1 MTELEELRIEIEANE
16 RHINALEKAIQA
28 LYDAG
33 WKSQGNE
40 QSMKSV
46 SNAIDVDCALEKN
59 FSFQE
64 IEGGIEILGY
74 NGPQVTALV
83 IPNEINNKP
92 VISIGNE
99 AFIKFKIQ
107 KVILPRAC
115 KEIKDRAFYSCALEC
130 IEFPDSLVSL
140 GKSVFS
146 GCKCLKTVEFNPNLR
161 NIGEYCFWGSGIQ
174 SLDLPPYVKAVPN
187 GCFEWCRSLK
197 SVSLN
202 ENLEMLGSSAFY
214 DTAIQK
220 IALPENI
227 RLVEKSALD
236 FSTQRKSKIAVLGVN
251 TKFEGLPS
259 NAEIYCLPG
268 SVVFQQAEEAGVP
281 VKKLNEYVTHIFNE
295 NDTRLLLLEKAIK
308 VLNDI
313 HHAEHAQNEINNYQ
327 HAMDIIG
334 LINSTAEKE
343 KLDAERINASLQN
356 TKYEGA
362 AADTQVDKVITE
374 LQASIDNNS
383 KGVFSYRKIQ
393 DGIEILGYKGF
404 KVDTLTIPDQINGIP
419 VVSIGKYAFR
429 YMSFR
434 NVVVPK
440 CCTVIK
446 EGAFSWC
453 RSLKNIELH
462 DALIRIEKYAF
473 YECGYIREV
482 RLPLNVK
489 EIQTGCFQ
497 HCRRLKTA
505 IFNEK
510 LETIDQLAFDG
521 TWLEH
526 VSLPASVKWVK
537 GGKKSADGDFPF
549 KNRNNSIITI
559 TVEGINTSFDGFP
572 DNVAVY
578 CLSESKTQQ
587 LANEMGATVYPL
599 DALKSNLFYHKVEEG
614 IEILRCTRIESDIL
628 CIPKV
633 IGNKPVVGIGKAA
646 YRDLPIVEV
655 DMPNT
660 IKYIGEGAFSGC
672 SKLKKIEFPYGLE
685 RIDDDAFSG
694 CTSLEHIILPDTLLY
709 LGLSCFSNTS
719 VKEVKIPKQIKHLP
733 KCFSNCQNLKR
744 VIINNCLRSLAIA
757 AFKWT
762 GLSEVIVPEE
772 VEEINDS
779 ILSISHKSPLKLV
792 VLGMNTKL
800 SSTTE
805 QFNGTIYCLPGS
817 KAEKQAQQNG
827 FEVRPLSE
835 FESQ

>member
-1 MTELEELRIEIEANE
+1 MTELEELSIEVEVNK
-16 RHINALEKAIQA
+16 RHINDLEKAIQA
-28 LYDAG
+28 LYDAC
-33 WKSQGNE
+33 WKPQGNE
-40 QSMKSV
+40 QGAKSV
-46 SNAIDVDCALEKN
+46 SNAIAADSAQEKY

-74 NGPQVTALV
+74 NGPQVTTLV
-83 IPNEINNKP
+83 IPNEIINKP

-99 AFIKFKIQ
+99 AFIKLKIQ
-107 KVILPRAC
+107 KVVLPRAC
-115 KEIKDRAFYSCALEC
+115 KEIKDRAFDSCTLES
-130 IEFPDSLVSL
+130 IEFPDSLISL

-146 GCKCLKTVEFNPNLR
+146 GCKCLKTVEFNPDLR
-161 NIGEYCFWGSGIQ
+161 NIGEYCFYGADIE
-174 SLDLPPYVKAVPN
+174 DLILSPKVKVLPK
-187 GCFEWCRSLK
+187 GCFQQTSLK
-197 SVSLN
+197 SVTLN
-202 ENLEMLGSSAFY
+202 KSLEMIGSGAFSS
-214 DTAIQK
+214 TAIQ
-220 IALPENI
+220 IITLPESI

-236 FSTQRKSKIAVLGVN
+236 FSTQRKSQIAVLGVG

-259 NAEIYCLPG
+259 NAEIYCLPQ
-268 SVVFQQAEEAGVP
+268 SVTSHQAEEAGVA
-281 VKKLNEYVTHIFNE
+281 VKKLTEYVTHICNE
-295 NDTRLLLLEKAIK
+295 NDTRLLPLEKAIK
-308 VLNDI
+308 AMNDI
-313 HHAEHAQNEINNYQ
+313 HRAEHAQNEINNYR
-327 HAMDIIG
+327 HAMEIIG
-334 LINSTAEKE
+334 LINSATEKE
-343 KLDAERINASLQN
+343 KLDVKQISASLQN

-537 GGKKSADGDFPF
+537 GEKKRADGDFPF
-549 KNRNNSIITI
+549 KNRNDSIITI
-559 TVEGINTSFDGFP
+559 TVEGLNTSFESFP
-572 DNVAVY
+572 DDVAIY
-578 CLSESKTQQ
+578 CLPDSKTQQ

-599 DALKSNLFYHKVEEG
+599 DALKNNLFYHEVEEG

-633 IGNKPVVGIGKAA
+633 ISNKPVVGIGEAA

-660 IKYIGEGAFSGC
+660 INYIGKGAFSGC
-672 SKLKKIEFPYGLE
+672 TKLKKIELPYGVE
-685 RIDDDAFSG
+685 RIDDEAFGG
-694 CTSLEHIILPDTLLY
+694 CTSLEHINLPDTLLY
-709 LGLSCFSNTS
+709 LGLFCFSNTS
-719 VKEVKIPKQIKHLP
+719 VKEVKIPKQIEGLP
-733 KCFSNCQNLKR
+733 GSFSNCKNLKR
-744 VIINNCLRSLAIA
+744 VIINNCLTSIA
-757 AFKWT
+757 RMAFSGT
-762 GLSEVIVPEE
+762 ALSEVIVPEE
-772 VEEINDS
+772 VDEINDS
-779 ILSISHKSPLKLV
+779 VLNFYHKLPLKLV
-792 VLGMNTKL
+792 VLGMDTKL
-800 SSTTE
+800 SSTTG

-817 KAEKQAQQNG
+817 EAEKQAQQNG
-827 FEVRPLSE
+827 FEVRPLSD
-835 FESQ
+835 FKSQ

>member
-16 RHINALEKAIQA
+16 KHINALEKAIQA

-74 NGPQVTALV
+74 NGPQVTTLV

-107 KVILPRAC
+107 KAVLPRAC
-115 KEIKDRAFYSCALEC
+115 REIKDRAFYSCALESIKC
-130 IEFPDSLVSL
+130 PDALISL
-140 GKSVFS
+140 GNSAFS
-146 GCKCLKTVEFNPNLR
+146 GCKCLKTVEFNLNFR
-161 NIGEYCFWGSGIQ
+161 DMGEYCFFDSGIQ
-174 SLDLPPYVKAVPN
+174 DLVLPPKVKSVPN
-187 GCFEWCRSLK
+187 GCFEWCSSLR

-236 FSTQRKSKIAVLGVN
+236 FSTQRKSKIAVLGVG
-251 TKFEGLPS
+251 TKFEELPS
-259 NAEIYCLPG
+259 NAEIYCLPE
-268 SVVFQQAEEAGVP
+268 SVASHQAEEEGMP
-281 VKKLNEYVTHIFNE
+281 VKILNEYVANIFEE
-295 NDTRLLLLEKAIK
+295 NDIRLLPLGKAIK
-308 VLNDI
+308 ALNDI
-313 HHAEHAQNEINNYQ
+313 HRSEYAQNEINNYQ

-343 KLDAERINASLQN
+343 KLDSERISASLQN
-356 TKYEGA
+356 TRYEGA
-362 AADTQVDKVITE
+362 AADKQVEKAITE

-404 KVDTLTIPDQINGIP
+404 KVDALTIPDQINGIP

-473 YECGYIREV
+473 YECGYIKEI

-489 EIQTGCFQ
+489 EIQMGCFSG
-497 HCRRLKTA
+497 CKRLKTV
-505 IFNEK
+505 ILNEN

-526 VSLPASVKWVK
+526 VSLPASVRWVK
-537 GGKKSADGDFPF
+537 GEKKKPDSDFPF
-549 KNRNNSIITI
+549 KNRNHSIITI
-559 TVEGINTSFDGFP
+559 TVEGLNTSFENFP
-572 DNVAVY
+572 DDVAIY
-578 CLSESKTQQ
+578 CLPDSKTQQ

-599 DALKSNLFYHKVEEG
+599 DALKNNLFYHEVEEG
-614 IEILRCTRIESDIL
+614 IEIIRCTRVESDIL
-628 CIPKV
+628 CIPKA

-660 IKYIGEGAFSGC
+660 IKYIGKGAFSRC
-672 SKLKKIEFPYGLE
+672 SKLKRIKLPCGLE
-685 RIDDDAFSG
+685 RIDEGAFSH
-694 CTSLEHIILPDTLLY
+694 CKSLEHINLPDTLLSI
-709 LGLSCFSNTS
+709 GFRSFSNTGL
-719 VKEVKIPKQIKHLP
+719 KEVKVPEQIHALGRG
-733 KCFSNCQNLKR
+733 FSNCHNLKR
-744 VIINNCLRSLAIA
+744 ITVNCLTRLDSATFQGTA
-757 AFKWT
+757 
-762 GLSEVIVPEE
+762 LSEVIVPEE
-772 VEEINDS
+772 VDEINDS
-779 ILSISHKSPLKLV
+779 ILSFSQKFPLKLV
-792 VLGMNTKL
+792 VLGMSTKL

-805 QFNGTIYCLPGS
+805 KFNGTIYCLPGS

>member
-74 NGPQVTALV
+74 NGPQVTTLV

-236 FSTQRKSKIAVLGVN
+236 FSTQRKSKIAVLGVG
-251 TKFEGLPS
+251 TKFEELPS

-362 AADTQVDKVITE
+362 AAD
-374 LQASIDNNS
+374 
-383 KGVFSYRKIQ
+383 
-393 DGIEILGYKGF
+393 
-404 KVDTLTIPDQINGIP
+404 
-419 VVSIGKYAFR
+419 
-429 YMSFR
+429 
-434 NVVVPK
+434 
-440 CCTVIK
+440 
-446 EGAFSWC
+446 
-453 RSLKNIELH
+453 
-462 DALIRIEKYAF
+462 
-473 YECGYIREV
+473 
-482 RLPLNVK
+482 
-489 EIQTGCFQ
+489 
-497 HCRRLKTA
+497 
-505 IFNEK
+505 
-510 LETIDQLAFDG
+510 
-521 TWLEH
+521 
-526 VSLPASVKWVK
+526 
-537 GGKKSADGDFPF
+537 
-549 KNRNNSIITI
+549 
-559 TVEGINTSFDGFP
+559 
-572 DNVAVY
+572 
-578 CLSESKTQQ
+578 
-587 LANEMGATVYPL
+587 
-599 DALKSNLFYHKVEEG
+599 
-614 IEILRCTRIESDIL
+614 
-628 CIPKV
+628 
-633 IGNKPVVGIGKAA
+633 
-646 YRDLPIVEV
+646 
-655 DMPNT
+655 
-660 IKYIGEGAFSGC
+660 
-672 SKLKKIEFPYGLE
+672 
-685 RIDDDAFSG
+685 
-694 CTSLEHIILPDTLLY
+694 
-709 LGLSCFSNTS
+709 
-719 VKEVKIPKQIKHLP
+719 
-733 KCFSNCQNLKR
+733 LKR

-757 AFKWT
+757 GFKWT

>member
-74 NGPQVTALV
+74 NGPQVTTLV

-236 FSTQRKSKIAVLGVN
+236 FSTQRKSKIAVLGVG
-251 TKFEGLPS
+251 TKFEELPS

-473 YECGYIREV
+473 YECGY
-482 RLPLNVK
+482 
-489 EIQTGCFQ
+489 T
-497 HCRRLKTA
+497 
-505 IFNEK
+505 EK
-510 LETIDQLAFDG
+510 
-521 TWLEH
+521 
-526 VSLPASVKWVK
+526 
-537 GGKKSADGDFPF
+537 
-549 KNRNNSIITI
+549 
-559 TVEGINTSFDGFP
+559 
-572 DNVAVY
+572 
-578 CLSESKTQQ
+578 
-587 LANEMGATVYPL
+587 
-599 DALKSNLFYHKVEEG
+599 
-614 IEILRCTRIESDIL
+614 
-628 CIPKV
+628 
-633 IGNKPVVGIGKAA
+633 
-646 YRDLPIVEV
+646 
-655 DMPNT
+655 
-660 IKYIGEGAFSGC
+660 
-672 SKLKKIEFPYGLE
+672 
-685 RIDDDAFSG
+685 
-694 CTSLEHIILPDTLLY
+694 
-709 LGLSCFSNTS
+709 
-719 VKEVKIPKQIKHLP
+719 
-733 KCFSNCQNLKR
+733 
-744 VIINNCLRSLAIA
+744 
-757 AFKWT
+757 
-762 GLSEVIVPEE
+762 
-772 VEEINDS
+772 
-779 ILSISHKSPLKLV
+779 
-792 VLGMNTKL
+792 
-800 SSTTE
+800 
-805 QFNGTIYCLPGS
+805 
-817 KAEKQAQQNG
+817 
-827 FEVRPLSE
+827 
-835 FESQ
+835 

>member
-74 NGPQVTALV
+74 NGPQVTTLV

-146 GCKCLKTVEFNPNLR
+146 GCKCLKTVEFNPNLM
-161 NIGEYCFWGSGIQ
+161 NLGEYCFWDSDIED
-174 SLDLPPYVKAVPN
+174 LVLPPKVKVLPK
-187 GCFEWCRSLK
+187 GCFQLTSLK

-202 ENLEMLGSSAFY
+202 KNLEMMGSGAFSS
-214 DTAIQK
+214 TKIQK

-227 RLVEKSALD
+227 RLVEKYALD
-236 FSTQRKSKIAVLGVN
+236 FSTQRKSQIAVLGVG

-259 NAEIYCLPG
+259 NAEIYCLPE
-268 SVVFQQAEEAGVP
+268 SVTSHQAEEAGMA
-281 VKKLNEYVTHIFNE
+281 VKKLIGYVTNICNE
-295 NDTRLLLLEKAIK
+295 NDTRLLPLEKAIK
-308 VLNDI
+308 AMNDI
-313 HHAEHAQNEINNYQ
+313 HRAEHAQNEINNYR
-327 HAMDIIG
+327 HAMEIIG
-334 LINSTAEKE
+334 LINSAAEKE
-343 KLDAERINASLQN
+343 KLDVKQISASLQN

-374 LQASIDNNS
+374 LQTSIDNNS

-419 VVSIGKYAFR
+419 VVSIGKHAFR

-599 DALKSNLFYHKVEEG
+599 DALKSNLFYHEVEEG

-633 IGNKPVVGIGKAA
+633 ISNKPVVGIGEAA

-660 IKYIGEGAFSGC
+660 INYIGKGAFSGC
-672 SKLKKIEFPYGLE
+672 TKLKKIELPYGVE
-685 RIDDDAFSG
+685 RIDDEAFGG
-694 CTSLEHIILPDTLLY
+694 CTSLEHINLPDTLLY
-709 LGLSCFSNTS
+709 LGLFCFSNTS
-719 VKEVKIPKQIKHLP
+719 VKEVKIPKQIEGLP
-733 KCFSNCQNLKR
+733 GSFSNCKNLKR
-744 VIINNCLRSLAIA
+744 VIINNCLTSIA
-757 AFKWT
+757 RMAFSGT
-762 GLSEVIVPEE
+762 ALSEVIVPEE
-772 VEEINDS
+772 VDEINDS
-779 ILSISHKSPLKLV
+779 VLNFYHKLPLKLV
-792 VLGMNTKL
+792 VLGMDTKL
-800 SSTTE
+800 SSTTG

-817 KAEKQAQQNG
+817 EAEKQAQQNG
-827 FEVRPLSE
+827 FEVRPLSD
-835 FESQ
+835 FKSQ